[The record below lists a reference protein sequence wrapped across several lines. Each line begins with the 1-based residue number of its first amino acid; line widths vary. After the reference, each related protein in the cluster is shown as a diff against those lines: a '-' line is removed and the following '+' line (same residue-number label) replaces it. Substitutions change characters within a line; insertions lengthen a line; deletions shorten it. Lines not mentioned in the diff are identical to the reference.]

1 MRMKGGRP
9 DGRGHQRPSARADAV
24 AAAVSAFGG
33 VDVVALPA
41 LRDDDLVREYGTL
54 VPAGTQPRIH
64 PSLNVRR
71 DLIGGAR
78 GIRARG

>member
-1 MRMKGGRP
+1 MRMKGGRL
-9 DGRGHQRPSARADAV
+9 DGGDTSDPAHAADAV

-41 LRDDDLVREYGTL
+41 LRDDHLVREYGTL

-71 DLIGGAR
+71 GLIGGAR